1 MRHWFVIGLF
11 VLLVGC
17 GGETVGVPPTDL
29 PPTATPI
36 ALTAIDLAPIL
47 IADGDLPADYD
58 LRTPSTKLQNTY
70 LQLGVP
76 DPAAALT
83 QTYDNPAEMDGLATI
98 FLYDERPL
106 LDDAYR
112 RMSVGLLTDEQPL
125 GDLGEQAMQSTA
137 PLNQTDQVSV
147 VFVRCRAVVIMEG
160 YAFPI
165 LNAPLLMAWAKKVD
179 QRIQESPICATP
191 PAPAAEGAATP
202 VVPPAA
208 AAPAHRGADLA
219 PILFQADLPVDY
231 RASNLGVTRE
241 LYEELGIPVP
251 DSTLT
256 YGVEL
261 PQAMSGFAAIWVYAD
276 EDVRAAASTQ
286 LIDYMKEYSATT
298 TLDDLGEQAL
308 RQSPATNEPHQ
319 ERLLFQRCDAIVL
332 LKADDA
338 THDDGLRLSIW
349 ARGIDERIQMS
360 PLCLRPAG
368 AAAAPGATA
377 EPTPRFTLPDK
388 RNIALIWQDD
398 IPGLIGTASSGI
410 SMLLGGS
417 ETTEVLLYDGGLV
430 GTISVTFFADAA
442 AAQHSVEVYAR
453 ILSERRPDGA
463 LPTLAVGDLGYIDET
478 PNPRLVA
485 FFARCTTATMIELDP
500 AYADEL
506 RPLAT
511 AINARITAQCT
522 PAVTVTP

>member
-1 MRHWFVIGLF
+1 MRHWLMIGLL

-17 GGETVGVPPTDL
+17 GEIIVGPPPTVL

-47 IADGDLPADYD
+47 IAEGDLPAGYD
-58 LRTPSTKLQNTY
+58 LRPPFTELQNSY

-76 DPAAALT
+76 DPAANLT
-83 QTYDNPAEMDGLATI
+83 QIYDNPAEMDGLATI

-112 RMSVGLLTDEQPL
+112 LLSSGMLIDEQPL

-137 PLNQTDQVSV
+137 PLNQTDQVGV
-147 VFVRCRAVVIMEG
+147 VFVRCRAVVFMQG
-160 YAFPI
+160 YALPI

-179 QRIQESPICATP
+179 QRIQASPICATP
-191 PAPAAEGAATP
+191 PAPAAGAGAA
-202 VVPPAA
+202 VVPPTAA
-208 AAPAHRGADLA
+208 ALARPGADLA
-219 PILFQADLPVDY
+219 RILFHAADLPLDY
-231 RASNLGVTRE
+231 RASNLGVTKE
-241 LYEELGIPVP
+241 LYEDLGIPVP

-256 YGVEL
+256 YGVEV
-261 PQAMSGFAAIWVYAD
+261 PNAMSGFAAIWVYAD

-286 LIDYMKEYSATT
+286 LIDYMKGYSATT

-332 LKADDA
+332 LKADNA

-349 ARGIDERIQMS
+349 ARAIDERIQKS
-360 PLCLRPAG
+360 PLCLHSTDP
-368 AAAAPGATA
+368 AAAPDATA
-377 EPTPRFTLPDK
+377 EPSPRFTLPDD
-388 RNIALIWQDD
+388 RTIALLWQDD
-398 IPGLIGTASSGI
+398 IPGLVSKASSGTSI
-410 SMLLGGS
+410 LLGGS
-417 ETTEVLLYDGGLV
+417 EATKVYLYDAGLV
-430 GTISVTFFADAA
+430 GTLSVTFFADAA

-463 LPTLAVGDLGYIDET
+463 LPTLAVGDLGYIEET
-478 PNPRLVA
+478 PSPRVMA
-485 FFARCTTATMIELDP
+485 FFARCKSAVMIELNP

-511 AINARITAQCT
+511 AINARITAECS
-522 PAVTVTP
+522 P